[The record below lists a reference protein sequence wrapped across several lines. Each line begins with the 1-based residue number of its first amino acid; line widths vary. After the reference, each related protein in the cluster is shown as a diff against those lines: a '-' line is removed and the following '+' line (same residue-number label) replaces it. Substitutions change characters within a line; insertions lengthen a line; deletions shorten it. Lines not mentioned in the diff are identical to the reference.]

1 MKTFGLIG
9 KSLSH
14 SFSKS
19 YFEKKFNSEK
29 LDYQYQNFEL
39 EEINEFPQLLIDNP
53 EISGLNVTIPYKEQI
68 IKFLDEIDKDAN
80 FIGAINTI
88 KLIRTSTTTSLI
100 GYNTDAMGF
109 EYALKPHLK
118 PYHHRALIL
127 GTGGASKAVKF
138 VLNKYGIGV
147 INISRRPL
155 KPDQMS
161 YGHVDKQ
168 VIEEHPIIINTS
180 PLGMHPDTDTY
191 PDIPYKYIGKNHL
204 LFDLVYNPAE
214 TLFLKKGKE
223 NGATIVNGIEMLY
236 HQAEQSWEIW
246 NR

>member
-39 EEINEFPQLLIDNP
+39 GEINEFPQLLIDNP

-127 GTGGASKAVKF
+127 GTGGVSKAVKF

>member
-39 EEINEFPQLLIDNP
+39 GEINEFPQLLIDNP

-118 PYHHRALIL
+118 RYHHRALIL

-168 VIEEHPIIINTS
+168 VIEEHSIIINTS

>member
-39 EEINEFPQLLIDNP
+39 GEINEFPQLLIDNP

-168 VIEEHPIIINTS
+168 VIEEHSIIINTS